1 MIKYCKVS
9 LNFGFQKVFLEKIHF
24 KNYERYNEKK
34 KKAKTLEEWLGRIIP
49 GLKKSQEVC
58 MTHEGNHK

>member
-1 MIKYCKVS
+1 MK
-9 LNFGFQKVFLEKIHF
+9 
-24 KNYERYNEKK
+24 KK